1 MADFKIESVGVEMT
15 LADSTVLNIANDRI
29 MLGSFGWEDAS
40 SSVTDFQLGAAI
52 AKKLSFEIDNY
63 DDLYSDYDFI
73 GAVVKARIV
82 YRGSGNGLLGSDDA
96 TVDANG
102 ILELPNAHVDEN
114 GILESTAAVEPADS
128 EITFEDGIIT
138 DSNATLDADEI
149 LTFGSATINT
159 AEIVTPNGGLFDV
172 PVGVFYVV
180 EKPVYN
186 GATISFTCLDAICKT
201 ARLWTTSLTFPAT
214 LYDIY
219 AEICTVCGIDKADDE
234 IPNGSYAVTAKPS
247 SNTITSA
254 EMLCYISQLCGG
266 FAAVDE
272 HGALTIKQY
281 GGVTH
286 SLSSSFS
293 SEVDTDDIAITGV
306 SCIECFD
313 ETESSSPAAYVAGSA
328 GYVLPIA
335 ENPLVQAGQAQA
347 AATFVY
353 SVVEGMVFR
362 PMRLTIPKDPTIH
375 AGDAFIYTDRR
386 GNMYSSF
393 ATEVHFTTDDA
404 TTVQCNAKSAT
415 EQSSVSY
422 SATAQTMSE
431 LRRLTATDVIFN
443 KIYARGINA
452 DYVNAGTLRGI
463 RVEADEGLIGGWNI
477 GNGGLYKT
485 VGNLRVTLTAPT
497 GSTDAFLICEQLS
510 GSIYQEIM
518 RLNIDG
524 SIECGD
530 NSEYGR
536 LAIHPTSGLSISHDT
551 LGTFTVNL
559 DVDSDVGYEV
569 SIVDPSGTYKA
580 YMCEEVISVTKTLG
594 STVAYT
600 RINSDGQIWATDT
613 SKKRLTLDPTNG
625 LRFYNASNTLTK
637 TYGIS

>member
-15 LADSTVLNIANDRI
+15 LADSTVLNIENDRI

-63 DDLYSDYDFI
+63 DDLYSGYDFI

-82 YRGSGNGLLGSDDA
+82 YRGSGNGLLGSADA
-96 TVDANG
+96 HVDANG

-114 GILESTAAVEPADS
+114 GILESTATVEPADS

-149 LTFGSATINT
+149 LTFGSATINN

-219 AEICTVCGIDKADDE
+219 AEICSVCGIDKADDE

-335 ENPLVQAGQAQA
+335 ENPLVQEGQARA

-393 ATEVHFTTDDA
+393 VTEVHFTTDDA

-452 DYVNAGTLRGI
+452 DYINVGTLKGI
-463 RVEADEGLIGGWNI
+463 RIEADEGLLGGWSI
-477 GNGGLYKT
+477 DDDGIEKIVQTSGNPYKVRLDAAQTGSDPFLVCYFQISGTWVPMMRIYPDGQAVFGNADYNGTFAVSPSTGLEYYRQ
-485 VGNLRVTLTAPT
+485 GYGSLILRV
-497 GSTDAFLICEQLS
+497 GDESM
-510 GSIYQEIM
+510 EIIVH
-518 RLNIDG
+518 NE
-524 SIECGD
+524 S
-530 NSEYGR
+530 NSERVY
-536 LAIHPTSGLSISHDT
+536 ISN
-551 LGTFTVNL
+551 G
-559 DVDSDVGYEV
+559 SV
-569 SIVDPSGTYKA
+569 SIVDGTLQ
-580 YMCEEVISVTKTLG
+580 TTLWPG
-594 STVAYT
+594 SIAMRDSSNYASMT
-600 RINSDGQIWATDT
+600 ATQL
-613 SKKRLTLDPTNG
+613 KNLLAKL
-625 LRFYNASNTLTK
+625 
-637 TYGIS
+637 